1 MLLPRPARL
10 LRQCPRLPGRPL
22 PLPRLAST
30 ATVVRPNP
38 TAPGIDPSFG
48 PLLREV
54 DLTIRKQHR
63 GSVPPVE
70 HANAYAS
77 SSSPEGN
84 HGPSPQHGE
93 LELQMPE
100 EPDYAEAREERRSP
114 AAVLG
119 SKRLGLVVLPDQL
132 AEAVQNEI
140 NGGFLT
146 PPPLPTTLCPRHPL
160 SSATVVA

>member
-1 MLLPRPARL
+1 M
-10 LRQCPRLPGRPL
+10 
-22 PLPRLAST
+22 AST
-30 ATVVRPNP
+30 ATVVGPNL

-54 DLTIRKQHR
+54 DMTIRKQHR

-77 SSSPEGN
+77 SSSPAGN
-84 HGPSPQHGE
+84 QPSPRHGE
-93 LELQMPE
+93 LELETPE
-100 EPDYAEAREERRSP
+100 EPDYAEARDERRSP

-140 NGGFLT
+140 NGGY
-146 PPPLPTTLCPRHPL
+146 PPLTTSLIRTLCPRHPL
-160 SSATVVA
+160 SSTTVVACFFISEI

>member
-1 MLLPRPARL
+1 M
-10 LRQCPRLPGRPL
+10 
-22 PLPRLAST
+22 AST
-30 ATVVRPNP
+30 ATVVKPNLA
-38 TAPGIDPSFG
+38 APGIDPSFG

-54 DLTIRKQHR
+54 DMTIRKQHR
-63 GSVPPVE
+63 GPVPPVE

-77 SSSPEGN
+77 SSSPEGD

-93 LELQMPE
+93 VELEMPE
-100 EPDYAEAREERRSP
+100 DPDYAEAREERRSP

-146 PPPLPTTLCPRHPL
+146 PPRDLACHVPFVPVTLCLWQRSL
-160 SSATVVA
+160 A